1 MKEMLLFEDAN
12 EVITQGLKV
21 EAGNADLKKLQ
32 IDVSKELAAMKAK
45 ERKGPDGV
53 CRCYFAA
60 LRA

>member
-12 EVITQGLKV
+12 EVIAQGLKV

-32 IDVSKELAAMKAK
+32 VDVSKELATMKAK

-53 CRCYFAA
+53 RSFI
-60 LRA
+60 